1 MHQVIQIKKK
11 VEQKVEHSHKLDQ
24 LDKRILLT
32 VSKYQINKQ
41 ISVHLKIP
49 KSTVSYHTKKLTA
62 LGLLTEI
69 GLNPKIFE
77 PTPAGKMACST
88 FLTGYGAKQF
98 EPMVRSHN
106 IRFKS
111 KITQEPE
118 NLVERLL
125 KNNWIEYTPNNWKG
139 YINHIFNAAVI
150 FTPKSVQYM
159 LPEFYDYDVA
169 VNMDAA
175 VRLVFK
181 IKEYL
186 EDCYPGLVLGK
197 PEEVATLIKQH
208 HAIQY
213 DPEALE
219 YYKYNEE
226 TGSTLTSNSGRIS
239 VDHSNNV
246 PETETIHKVHG
257 KEDLEKIFKLY
268 GEVVE
273 TDFSVK
279 EHLSDDEKR
288 FSMMMKSQDKIID
301 SMQTFAIGMKEHMK
315 LIRMLQKLVG
325 SLDKKQEDLFSH
337 YPLFSIVKRWFKR

>member
-1 MHQVIQIKKK
+1 VIQIKKK
-11 VEQKVEHSHKLDQ
+11 VEQKVERSHGLYLLDQ
-24 LDKRILLT
+24 KILLA
-32 VSKYQINKQ
+32 VAKYQTNKELS
-41 ISVHLKIP
+41 IHLKKP
-49 KSTVSYHTKKLTA
+49 KSTVSYHTKKLTT

-98 EPMVRSHN
+98 EPIIRSHN

-111 KITQEPE
+111 GITRKPE
-118 NLVERLL
+118 NLVKRLL
-125 KNNWIEYTPNNWKG
+125 KNNWIEYIPNNWKG
-139 YINHIFNAAVI
+139 YRNHIFNAAVI

-213 DPEALE
+213 DPLALE
-219 YYKYNEE
+219 YYKYKEQ
-226 TGSTLTSNSGRIS
+226 TGTTLTYSSDRIS
-239 VDHSNNV
+239 VDFSNNI
-246 PETETIHKVHG
+246 PETETTHKVYG
-257 KEDLEKIFKLY
+257 KEDLHKISRLY
-268 GEVVE
+268 DEVVG
-273 TDFSVK
+273 TDFSIK

-301 SMQTFAIGMKEHMK
+301 SMQTFATGMKEHMK
-315 LIRMLQKLVG
+315 LIRMLQKLV
-325 SLDKKQEDLFSH
+325 DTMKRTQENRFGFGTLVNK
-337 YPLFSIVKRWFKR
+337 VKGRLRC